1 MFGRDLQVTAGVQE
15 YIDCGDRRSTTA
27 VSQDN
32 YDLQAIFKMIHGVFQ
47 ATEHL
52 RAQSIAGHANY
63 EKIVRSFAEDKF
75 DWHPRVRATE
85 DSGEGALLRHSCIGW
100 QQADIARIDRYDPL
114 GRAIMCQIIKECG
127 EGAVTVLQPEQSCLT
142 IQWLRS
148 RR

>member
-32 YDLQAIFKMIHGVFQ
+32 YDLQAISKMIHGVFQ

-52 RAQSIAGHANY
+52 GAQSIAGHANY
-63 EKIVRSFAEDKF
+63 KKIVRSFAEDKF

-100 QQADIARIDRYDPL
+100 QQANIARIDRYDPL
-114 GRAIMCQIIKECG
+114 GRAIMFRFSKS
-127 EGAVTVLQPEQSCLT
+127 AAKARLPSPS
-142 IQWLRS
+142 RS
-148 RR
+148 RAASPSNG